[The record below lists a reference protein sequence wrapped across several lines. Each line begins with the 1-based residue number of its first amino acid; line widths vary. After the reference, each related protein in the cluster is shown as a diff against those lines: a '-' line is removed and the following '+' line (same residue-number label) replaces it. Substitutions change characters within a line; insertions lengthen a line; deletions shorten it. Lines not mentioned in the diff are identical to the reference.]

1 LWLTKLF
8 CTHPLGSAYEDEP
21 CYVNLDTGPQVKKKL

>member
-1 LWLTKLF
+1 LF

-21 CYVNLDTGPQVKKKL
+21 CYVNLDTGPQVKKSYEN